1 LNILVQR
8 EDLLA
13 EMGYKQPPQPKL
25 LKMVDEVLG
34 LLGDLLEPNLAF
46 GEILDEN
53 SLPPFLL
60 GAALKYVG
68 AATLGPKLE
77 TKVKELF
84 DERKPA
90 ESYILD
96 TAGSIAIT
104 QAGDVL
110 WRRIRQDAASKGFK
124 KGLRR
129 TPGCAGIEI
138 ETQHWILEKLAD
150 AEPGIALTEAWM
162 MVPRKS
168 LSFLARFGG
177 KLKGTFSC
185 EGCPQ
190 YAECT
195 LRSEKE

>member
-1 LNILVQR
+1 MNILVQR
-8 EDLLA
+8 KDLLA

-25 LKMVDEVLG
+25 LEMADEVLA
-34 LLGDLLEPNLAF
+34 LLGKLLEPNLVF
-46 GEILDEN
+46 REISDEN
-53 SLPPFLL
+53 NLPAFLS

-77 TKVKELF
+77 NKVKELF
-84 DERKPA
+84 DGRRPA

-96 TAGSIAIT
+96 TAGSIAVT
-104 QAGDVL
+104 RAGDVL
-110 WRRIRQDAASKGFK
+110 WSRIREQAASKGFK

-138 ETQHWILEKLAD
+138 ETQRWILGKLAD
-150 AEPGIALTEAWM
+150 AEPGIELTEAWM

-177 KLKGTFSC
+177 TLKGTSSC

-195 LRSEKE
+195 LRSEK